1 MATANP
7 VNAVNSLGRCQVC
20 GSMRQTSDVTY
31 QRNIG
36 MLVVRQTRTIR
47 ANMCKSCVHKHYW
60 EFTGKN
66 LLFGPWGTFSLII
79 TPIYLVTNTVSYVSA
94 LHKLRGALE

>member
-1 MATANP
+1 MATNIP
-7 VNAVNSLGRCQVC
+7 INNVNTLGRCQLC
-20 GSMRQTSDVTY
+20 GSMRQTSQVTY

-36 MLVVRQTRTIR
+36 MLLARQTRTIR

-66 LLFGPWGTFSLII
+66 LLLGPWGTISLIV

-94 LHKLRGALE
+94 LHKLRGAIE

>member
-1 MATANP
+1 VATAIPINP
-7 VNAVNSLGRCQVC
+7 TNTLGRCQVC
-20 GSMRQTSDVTY
+20 GSMRQTSEVTY

-36 MLVVRQTRTIR
+36 MLIARQTRTIH
-47 ANMCKSCVHKHYW
+47 ANMCKSCVHKNYW

-66 LLFGPWGTFSLII
+66 LLLGPWGTISLII